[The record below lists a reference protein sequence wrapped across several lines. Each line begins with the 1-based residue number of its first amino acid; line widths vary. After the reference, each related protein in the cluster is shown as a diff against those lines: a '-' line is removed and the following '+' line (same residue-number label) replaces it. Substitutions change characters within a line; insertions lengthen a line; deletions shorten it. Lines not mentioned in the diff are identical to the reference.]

1 VPATGRHDR
10 VAGEGGGRRRR
21 RGRDRWRRARSS
33 PQETGEV
40 AGSGATHE
48 RLQPLPPATLRGE
61 VTSRQSSSRYVR
73 PRGPPGPHPG
83 ARLRDGSC
91 AGRGWGRQGGVRT
104 RTAGPSTR
112 VRSEDATGV
121 RWLSRERV
129 GVLRLLEEGPRE
141 GAHVTGRS
149 RPPRRAGPRAG
160 ELAHRDGEAAVRLG
174 GHGAH
179 RPRAR
184 QAGHVIGGG
193 DPVGNAGA
201 ALPRSRW
208 RAAASLSAGGGRP
221 RAGGPPRPHSTVQ
234 PDRPQVRS
242 PQTRPAP
249 QREHVQE
256 PGRPTCRARPET
268 TEESRCP
275 R

>member
-10 VAGEGGGRRRR
+10 VAREGGGSRRGPADPTRGLWRRRR
-21 RGRDRWRRARSS
+21 RRRDRWRRARSS

-73 PRGPPGPHPG
+73 PREPPGPHPG
-83 ARLRDGSC
+83 ARLGDGSC
-91 AGRGWGRQGGVRT
+91 AGRGWVDR
-104 RTAGPSTR
+104 AGSARGQPAR
-112 VRSEDATGV
+112 APEC
-121 RWLSRERV
+121 
-129 GVLRLLEEGPRE
+129 GPRTSAASSRRVLASE
-141 GAHVTGRS
+141 RACRDGAVLHV
-149 RPPRRAGPRAG
+149 GPGQRAG
-160 ELAHRDGEAAVRLG
+160 ELAHRDGEAVVRLG
-174 GHGAH
+174 GHGPH

-184 QAGHVIGGG
+184 QAGHAIGGD
-193 DPVGNAGA
+193 DPGRQRGRC
-201 ALPRSRW
+201 LPRSRW
-208 RAAASLSAGGGRP
+208 RAAASLSACRRRP

-234 PDRPQVRS
+234 RDRPHVRF

-249 QREHVQE
+249 LRQHVQE